1 MNLINKF
8 KELNKPLIIA
18 EIGNNHEGS
27 FDNAIKLIN
36 AAKKSGV
43 NAVKFQTYKPE
54 LYYTQSEKDRIKK
67 LSKFQLSYEEFY
79 KLSKYAKKQKL
90 IFIST
95 PFDLESLDFLKNI
108 VDIIKISSGDNNFS
122 ELILSSIKSRK
133 ELIISTGLT
142 SLKEIKNLIYF
153 IKKNNYSKKT
163 YLLHC
168 VANYPVAPE
177 DANLNFLLELKSIF
191 KENYG
196 YSDHTIGIDACVI
209 SYLLGAKIIE
219 KHFTLNKSFS
229 SFRDHAIS
237 ADPKDMKNLVDKINS
252 YKVLLT
258 NKKNNY
264 LKCENK
270 ERILLRRSL
279 YANKNIKKNYI
290 LTKEDIVALRPG
302 KGIPPNNKSLIL
314 SKKTKKKLKKG
325 SILKLVNFY

>member
-1 MNLINKF
+1 MNLLNKF
-8 KELNKPLIIA
+8 KKLKKPLIIA

-36 AAKKSGV
+36 AAKKTGV
-43 NAVKFQTYKPE
+43 DAVKFQTYKPE

-122 ELILSSIKSRK
+122 DLILGSIKSKK

-168 VANYPVAPE
+168 VANYPVEPE

-219 KHFTLNKSFS
+219 KHFTLNKKLSGP
-229 SFRDHAIS
+229 DHAIS
-237 ADPKDMKNLVDKINS
+237 LDPTELKNFVRCIKNISYALGSHKKKVTKSEKVNIIPARKSIYAKKDIIIGEQFSSINLTTKRPQKGLKAS
-252 YKVLLT
+252 EWKKVLKHKSKY
-258 NKKNNY
+258 NFKKNQ
-264 LKCENK
+264 
-270 ERILLRRSL
+270 I
-279 YANKNIKKNYI
+279 IKI
-290 LTKEDIVALRPG
+290 
-302 KGIPPNNKSLIL
+302 
-314 SKKTKKKLKKG
+314 
-325 SILKLVNFY
+325 